1 MIVQEP
7 PYEMVALFS
16 DLEMQKLLE
25 RLIERGQEEGRRCT
39 RPFRWR
45 SLRDP
50 RRDTVWIQPELVL
63 LPFLRSECRFLI
75 MWDHHGTGRETAQA
89 AALEQQVVQKLTSL
103 NVPEE
108 RVLAVALEPE
118 LERLLVPVWPK
129 VKSLIGEERSQSAP
143 EDGAVLAQMRK
154 LRSLPEANSEL
165 DSLLSRFPKE
175 VFEALIRLL
184 RLRRAP
190 PLYEKIG
197 ARVSLPALK
206 EDAAAS
212 RIADTISRWFPLAP
226 ARPASSADAP

>member
-25 RLIERGQEEGRRCT
+25 KLIERGQEEGRRCT

-75 MWDHHGTGRETAQA
+75 VWDHHGTGREASKA
-89 AALEQQVVQKLTSL
+89 VALEEQVVQKLTSL
-103 NVPEE
+103 NVPAD

-118 LERLLVPVWPK
+118 LESLLVPVWPK

-143 EDGAVLAQMRK
+143 EDAAILAQMRK
-154 LRSLPEANSEL
+154 LGTSPEADSEF
-165 DSLLSRFPKE
+165 DSLLSKFPKE

-197 ARVSLPALK
+197 SRVSLPAVK
-206 EDAAAS
+206 QDAAAS
-212 RIADTISRWFPLAP
+212 RIADTLSRWFPWAQ
-226 ARPASSADAP
+226 ASSS